1 LRRFNL
7 GQNRPKVV
15 VVGSSNMDLVV
26 KSSRI
31 PAKGETILGGD
42 FIMTPGGKGANQAVA
57 AAKLGAEVY
66 FVAKLGDDIF
76 GRQSLSNFQKVAV
89 HTEYVVQ
96 TNEAPSGVALI
107 TVDEA
112 GDNVIV
118 VAPGANLKLSPEDVK
133 IAQPVISSSGAVAAQ
148 LEVPLETVEFAARL
162 ANDASV
168 PFILDP
174 APAQKLSAEFLQM
187 VDILTP
193 NETEAEILTG
203 VKVTDENSAQVAAK
217 DLLEHGVKAVILTM
231 GAKGY
236 LLATKDAAEFVPSVK
251 VDAVDATAAGDAFT
265 GSLGVGIAQ
274 GKTLRHAA
282 LFANHVAAL
291 SVTKMGAQSSMPDA
305 GQVENFIKQKSA
317 QGVNDEK
324 A

>member
-1 LRRFNL
+1 MD
-7 GQNRPKVV
+7 QNKPKIV

-26 KSSRI
+26 KSPRI

-89 HTEYVVQ
+89 QTEYVVQ

-107 TVDEA
+107 TVDDA

-118 VAPGANLKLSPEDVK
+118 VAPGANLKLSPEDVRK
-133 IAQPVISSSGAVAAQ
+133 AQSAIASSGAVAAQ

-162 ANDASV
+162 ANDAGV

-174 APAQKLSAEFLQM
+174 APAQKLSPEFLGM
-187 VDILTP
+187 VDVLTP

-203 VKVTDENSAQVAAK
+203 IEVTDEKSALVAAK
-217 DLLEHGVKAVILTM
+217 DLLERGVKAVVLTM

-236 LLATKDAAEFVPSVK
+236 LLATKEGAEFVPSVK

-265 GSLGVGIAQ
+265 GSLGVGLAK
-274 GKTLRHAA
+274 GKTLRDAA

-305 GQVENFIKQKSA
+305 GQVENFMKQKFA

>member
-1 LRRFNL
+1 L
-7 GQNRPKVV
+7 GQNKPKIV

-26 KSSRI
+26 KSPRI

-76 GRQSLSNFQKVAV
+76 GRQSLSNLQEVGI
-89 HTEYVVQ
+89 HTEYVEQ
-96 TNEAPSGVALI
+96 TREAPSGVALI
-107 TVDEA
+107 TVDDA

-118 VAPGANLKLSPEDVK
+118 VAPGANLKLSPEDIKKARSV
-133 IAQPVISSSGAVAAQ
+133 IASSGAVATQ

-162 ANDASV
+162 ANDTGV

-174 APAQKLSAEFLQM
+174 APAQKLSDELLRK
-187 VDILTP
+187 VDVLTP

-203 VKVTDENSAQVAAK
+203 IKVTDENSAQIAVK
-217 DLLEHGVKAVILTM
+217 ELLNRGVKAVILTM
-231 GAKGY
+231 GSKGY
-236 LLATKDAAEFVPSVK
+236 VLATKDGAQFISSVK

-265 GSLGVGIAQ
+265 GSLAVGMAR
-274 GKTLRHAA
+274 GKTLKDAA
-282 LFANHVAAL
+282 LFANYVAAL

-305 GQVENFIKQKSA
+305 GQVENFIKQNQLK
-317 QGVNDEK
+317 E
-324 A
+324 